1 MSDHLT
7 SDTHHAY
14 LTLELL
20 RGRWKLYILRH
31 LNEGPRRTGQLLRA
45 LGGIAKN
52 RLNENLR
59 ELERMGILRR
69 KSFKGRVQRVEYV
82 LTSRG
87 LSLRPVIDALHEWGA
102 GNKAHLER
110 MLMERSK
117 KPAKVRR

>member
-1 MSDHLT
+1 MSDPLT

-31 LNEGPRRTGQLLRA
+31 LNDGPRRTGQLLRA

-52 RLNENLR
+52 RLNQNLR

-82 LTSRG
+82 LTKRG
-87 LSLRPVIDALHEWGA
+87 LSLSPVIDALHVWGA
-102 GNKAHLER
+102 GNKSHLER
-110 MLMERSK
+110 MLMERNLNS
-117 KPAKVRR
+117 AKTRR